1 MTSKVLAIAAAIL
14 LVGAFALATLGPVNM
29 TLGQLLVG
37 ADIDIVRF
45 LHDGIRA
52 AHVPWLWDH
61 VVLPML
67 VRPAWLLPAALGLV
81 CVGVAATF
89 GSNGAPR
96 GQRRRS

>member
-1 MTSKVLAIAAAIL
+1 MASKVLAIAAAVL
-14 LVGAFALATLGPVNM
+14 LVGAFAVATLAPVNL
-29 TLGQLLVG
+29 TLGELLVG
-37 ADIDIVRF
+37 TDQDVIRF
-45 LHDGIRA
+45 LHNAIRA
-52 AHVPWLWDH
+52 ANAPWLWDH

-81 CVGVAATF
+81 CVGGAATF

>member
-1 MTSKVLAIAAAIL
+1 MTSKVLAIVAAIL
-14 LVGAFALATLGPVNM
+14 LVGAFALATLAPVNM

-37 ADIDIVRF
+37 TDTGIVRF
-45 LHDGIRA
+45 MHETIRS
-52 AHVPWLWDH
+52 AHLPWMWDH

-81 CVGVAATF
+81 CVGGAATF
-89 GSNGAPR
+89 GSTGAPR